1 MSELDKTIE
10 ELEAELQEAT
20 AGDKKADA
28 VVPNKEDGD
37 EEDVGGPTPEKDE
50 NMVGKLDPAKKVKKD
65 KGEPTKGSAE
75 PEKTDSVEE
84 STSQEP
90 KTKTDFVNIFGKMT
104 KTEMKNMYSSYQT
117 SLQEDEESSEEDDE
131 KVKESFEERISNISV
146 SEDVEALVQGEE
158 LSEDFLQKAETIF
171 ESAIKSK
178 LRTEVARLEEE
189 NAVSLQE
196 EVETFKSELTE
207 KVDNYLS
214 YVVKEWMEENKLAVE
229 NGLKSEIAEEFISG
243 MKNLFEEHYIDVP
256 DEKYNVLEEQSEK
269 IEKLEQKL
277 NESLEDNIKMS
288 NNIGSLVRDSLIY
301 EVSEDLT
308 HSETEKFKSLCEDI
322 EYTDN
327 ESFISK
333 LNTIKENYFGSKYNS
348 VEENIQSVDT
358 VDETPQ
364 STIVEGTSVSKY
376 VSAISRSSKFYK

>member
-1 MSELDKTIE
+1 MMSELDKTIE

-20 AGDKKADA
+20 AGDKTADA
-28 VVPNKEDGD
+28 VVPNKEDGE

-50 NMVGKLDPAKKVKKD
+50 NMVGKLEPAKKVKKD

-75 PEKTDSVEE
+75 PEKADSVEE
-84 STSQEP
+84 SVSQDP
-90 KTKTDFVNIFGKMT
+90 KTKSDFVNIFGKMT
-104 KTEMKNMYSSYQT
+104 KTEMKSMYSAYQS
-117 SLQEDEESSEEDDE
+117 SLQEEESSEEEEE
-131 KVKESFEERISNISV
+131 KVEESFEERISNISV
-146 SEDVEALVQGEE
+146 SEDVEALVKGEE
-158 LSEDFLQKAETIF
+158 LSEEFLQKAETIF

-189 NAVSLQE
+189 KEASLQE
-196 EVETFKSELTE
+196 EVESFKSELTE

-256 DEKYNVLEEQSEK
+256 DEKYNVLEEQSVKIDELEK
-269 IEKLEQKL
+269 KL

-288 NNIGSLVRDSLIY
+288 NKIGSLVRDSLIY

-322 EYTDN
+322 EYIDN
-327 ESFISK
+327 ESFVEK
-333 LNTIKENYFGSKYNS
+333 LNTIKENYFGSKYDS
-348 VEENIQSVDT
+348 VEEEVQSVDT
-358 VDETPQ
+358 VDETSK
-364 STIVEGTSVSKY
+364 STLTEGTSVSKY
-376 VSAISRSSKFYK
+376 VSAISRSSKFFK

>member
-20 AGDKKADA
+20 AGDKTADA
-28 VVPNKEDGD
+28 VVPNKEDGE

-50 NMVGKLDPAKKVKKD
+50 NMVGKPDPAKKVKKD

-75 PEKTDSVEE
+75 PEKADSVEE
-84 STSQEP
+84 SVSQDP
-90 KTKTDFVNIFGKMT
+90 KTKSDFVNIFGKMT
-104 KTEMKNMYSSYQT
+104 KTEMKSMYSAYQS
-117 SLQEDEESSEEDDE
+117 SLQEDESSEEEEE
-131 KVKESFEERISNISV
+131 KVEESFEERISNINV
-146 SEDVEALVQGEE
+146 SEDVEALVKGEE
-158 LSEDFLQKAETIF
+158 LSEEFLQKAETIF

-189 NAVSLQE
+189 KEATLQE
-196 EVETFKSELTE
+196 EVESFKSELTE
-207 KVDNYLS
+207 KIDSYLS

-256 DEKYNVLEEQSEK
+256 DEKYNVLEEQSLKIDELEK
-269 IEKLEQKL
+269 KL

-288 NNIGSLVRDSLIY
+288 NKIGSLVRDSLIY

-322 EYTDN
+322 EYIDN
-327 ESFISK
+327 ESFVEK
-333 LNTIKENYFGSKYNS
+333 LNTIKENYFGSKYDS
-348 VEENIQSVDT
+348 VEEEVQSVDT
-358 VDETPQ
+358 VDETSK
-364 STIVEGTSVSKY
+364 STLTEGTSVSKY
-376 VSAISRSSKFYK
+376 VNAISRSSKFFK

>member
-20 AGDKKADA
+20 AGDKTADA
-28 VVPNKEDGD
+28 VVPNKEDGE

-50 NMVGKLDPAKKVKKD
+50 NMVGKLEPAKKVKKD

-75 PEKTDSVEE
+75 PEKADSVEE
-84 STSQEP
+84 SVSQDP
-90 KTKTDFVNIFGKMT
+90 KTKSDFVNIFGKMT
-104 KTEMKNMYSSYQT
+104 KTEMKSMYSAYQS
-117 SLQEDEESSEEDDE
+117 SLQEDESSEEEEE
-131 KVKESFEERISNISV
+131 KVEESFEERISNISV
-146 SEDVEALVQGEE
+146 SEDVEALVKGEE
-158 LSEDFLQKAETIF
+158 LSEEFLQKAETIF

-189 NAVSLQE
+189 KEASLQE
-196 EVETFKSELTE
+196 EVESFKSELTE

-256 DEKYNVLEEQSEK
+256 DEKYNVLEEQSVKIDELEK
-269 IEKLEQKL
+269 KL

-288 NNIGSLVRDSLIY
+288 NKIGSLVRDSLIY

-322 EYTDN
+322 EYIDN
-327 ESFISK
+327 ESFVEK
-333 LNTIKENYFGSKYNS
+333 LNTIKGNYFGSKYDS
-348 VEENIQSVDT
+348 VEEEVQSVDT
-358 VDETPQ
+358 VDET
-364 STIVEGTSVSKY
+364 SKATLTEGTSVSKY
-376 VSAISRSSKFYK
+376 VSAISRSSKFFK